1 MHFTKQLSLLS
12 LFALSVV
19 AAPSKKIE
27 SFVADYE
34 DLPGNV
40 AGSPNVFGPP
50 TPYLDLDYS
59 GVVVASNSPLAV
71 DAVLT
76 TSGKNY
82 LATNP
87 GQNPDIK
94 VHSNISCCNFN
105 SLLIGTFLSAAN
117 GDAAPAVDSTVRFT
131 GITTDGKTIIQD
143 YNYRSGVTNL
153 NGVALQNAFEK
164 PVALKN
170 FNKITELTIT
180 VVKSAGIVALT
191 GIDFDRLAYTCFA
204 K

>member
-1 MHFTKQLSLLS
+1 
-12 LFALSVV
+12 
-19 AAPSKKIE
+19 
-27 SFVADYE
+27 
-34 DLPGNV
+34 
-40 AGSPNVFGPP
+40 
-50 TPYLDLDYS
+50 
-59 GVVVASNSPLAV
+59 VVVASNSPLAV